1 MVLGFTLF
9 ILHCADLLSEMDD
22 KLVQI
27 TCYPSHFV
35 RKLEELRESL
45 TPEHYCL
52 LDQTPFA
59 HFFHLGRVY
68 MAERKLI
75 HDLFKVADLRK
86 KKDFFFK

>member
-9 ILHCADLLSEMDD
+9 FLHCADLLGEMAE

-45 TPEHYCL
+45 TPAHYYL

-68 MAERKLI
+68 MADRKLI
-75 HDLFKVADLRK
+75 HDLCKVANLRK
-86 KKDFFFK
+86 KEAKFF